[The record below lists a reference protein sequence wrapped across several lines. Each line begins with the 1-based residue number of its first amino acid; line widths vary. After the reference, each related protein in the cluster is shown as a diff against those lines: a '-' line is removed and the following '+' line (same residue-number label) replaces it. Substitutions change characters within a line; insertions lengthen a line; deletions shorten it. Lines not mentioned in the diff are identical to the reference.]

1 MLPSR
6 VPCVCRAA
14 PAGGRAARRLTL
26 AMTLLLF
33 SGAFGCAVPQPR
45 GQGRLEHRVEPT
57 TQRGYWLYL
66 PRAYV
71 QSDSTALRARRW
83 PLVVTFHG
91 MKPFD
96 NARPQALEWQQEADR
111 FGFVVLAPE
120 LRTPDVFNE
129 FPLRTISPTLKSDEN
144 ATLAIMDQV
153 FANTQA
159 DPTNVLATSWSSGG
173 YLAHYMMNRH
183 PNRFTC
189 LGVRQSNFSSAIL
202 DGEIARQSAYNPV
215 LILNTQNDFAICK
228 RESREAVA
236 WYESQGVKNVFWIA
250 IKDKGHER
258 TPDLA
263 ADFFGRVA
271 GIKPSGSE
279 AVVMHRQAIDG
290 NQAGLA
296 FLSGDLSG
304 IQRSPDANRLAS
316 SRVTRANPARAT
328 RDDASTRRPAPGR
341 TAPTRRETS
350 PPTLASAGAG
360 PGGDRAPA
368 VVSRGPRMTPVTIYV
383 SSAVGVQPLQL
394 DFSADCPASW
404 RNTANFLWTLNG
416 VPIASG
422 LNGQKT
428 IASAGEHT
436 LSVLVVTA
444 DGQQHRASKSIRVI
458 PRTRD

>member
-1 MLPSR
+1 MLGLALIL
-6 VPCVCRAA
+6 VC
-14 PAGGRAARRLTL
+14 
-26 AMTLLLF
+26 
-33 SGAFGCAVPQPR
+33 GALGCAVPQPR
-45 GQGRLEHRVEPT
+45 GEGRLERRVEPT

-71 QSDSTALRARRW
+71 QADSAALRARSW

-111 FGFVVLAPE
+111 FGFVVVAPE
-120 LRTPDVFNE
+120 LRTPDVLNE
-129 FPLRTISPTLKSDEN
+129 FPTRTISPTLKSDET

-153 FANTQA
+153 FANTHA
-159 DPTNVLATSWSSGG
+159 DPSNVLATSWSSGG

-183 PNRFTC
+183 PSRFSC
-189 LGVRQSNFSSAIL
+189 LGVRQSNFSSSIL
-202 DGEIARQSAYNPV
+202 DGELGRQGAYRPILV
-215 LILNTQNDFAICK
+215 LNTQNDFAVCK

-236 WYESQGVKNVFWIA
+236 WYESHGYKNVFWIA

-263 ADFFGRVA
+263 ADFFGRVS
-271 GIKPSGSE
+271 GIQPASRG
-279 AVVMHRQAIDG
+279 AVVLHRQAIDG

-296 FLSGDLSG
+296 FLSGDMGG
-304 IQRSPDANRLAS
+304 IQRAPAGNRLAS
-316 SRVTRANPARAT
+316 SRVASAT
-328 RDDASTRRPAPGR
+328 PRRQPRDDSSTRQP
-341 TAPTRRETS
+341 APTRSTAAPRTS
-350 PPTLASAGAG
+350 GAPTLASAGSG
-360 PGGDRAPA
+360 PGDRPAPA
-368 VVSRGPRMTPVTIYV
+368 VVSRGPRVSPVTIYV

-404 RNTANFLWTLNG
+404 RNTATFLWTLDG

-428 IASAGEHT
+428 IASAGEHR
-436 LSVLVVTA
+436 LAVLVVTA
-444 DGQQHRASKSIRVI
+444 DGQEHRAFKSIRVI
-458 PRTRD
+458 QRTRE